1 MIEIES
7 SEVWWGPPKP
17 EVDFHTGEPF
27 FHAWPQALKV
37 DARLPVAGED
47 DPLPLAFVGELA
59 HLGDDL
65 AAAFGA
71 AAPAKYHASK
81 GTPCE
86 AALEASVARLSAAA
100 NRTVCDL
107 VAVDFECFDLPRS
120 PSCA

>member
-1 MIEIES
+1 
-7 SEVWWGPPKP
+7 
-17 EVDFHTGEPF
+17 
-27 FHAWPQALKV
+27 
-37 DARLPVAGED
+37 VAGED
-47 DPLPLAFVGELA
+47 HPLPLAFVGELA

-71 AAPAKYHASK
+71 AAPEQYHASK

-107 VAVDFECFDLPRS
+107 VAVDFTCFDLPRS